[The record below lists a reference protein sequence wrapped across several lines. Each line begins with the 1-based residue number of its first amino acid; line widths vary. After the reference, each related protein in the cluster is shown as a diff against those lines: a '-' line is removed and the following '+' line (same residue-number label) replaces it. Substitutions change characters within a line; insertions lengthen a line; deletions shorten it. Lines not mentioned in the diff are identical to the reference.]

1 MTGMYP
7 KSWLALFISPGM
19 FSQGVASAVL
29 LWCCASACWL
39 QSAGGCHLAKS
50 YIVVVCKI
58 VWRRLCHIATL
69 SLMEIELRGMCC
81 DHALLTSL
89 SEPPFKLFLS
99 SSLPVLPI
107 LLHCN
112 AACRSDGDAYV
123 LHMT

>member
-1 MTGMYP
+1 VLRLLCCFGVVP
-7 KSWLALFISPGM
+7 LLVG
-19 FSQGVASAVL
+19 FSQQVDVTS
-29 LWCCASACWL
+29 
-39 QSAGGCHLAKS
+39 QSL

-89 SEPPFKLFLS
+89 SEPPFKLLLS
-99 SSLPVLPI
+99 SSLPVLPS

-112 AACRSDGDAYV
+112 AAC
-123 LHMT
+123 